1 MLSVVRV
8 NVVAPNMIDT
18 REKTKDNTEYMFGA
32 WKKSTQIGVRVGGER
47 LGWTRKEERD
57 MIERGWER
65 ESKR

>member
-1 MLSVVRV
+1 MPSAVTSSVLMLSVVRV

-47 LGWTRKEERD
+47 LG
-57 MIERGWER
+57 
-65 ESKR
+65 